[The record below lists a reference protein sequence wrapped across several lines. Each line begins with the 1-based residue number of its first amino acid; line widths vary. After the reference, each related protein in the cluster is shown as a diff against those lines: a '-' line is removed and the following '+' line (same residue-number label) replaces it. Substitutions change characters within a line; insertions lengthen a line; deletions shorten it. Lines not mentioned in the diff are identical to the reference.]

1 MKKRGSLLRRFLI
14 LIMAAAVILPPAGL
28 SVCAAQD
35 SGASM
40 TEEAEESYGAEQN
53 ADDSVSG
60 TGEDLSGAQYTEDTA
75 EDFAEDAADAGEED
89 GNEAKT
95 EDEAETEDETETE
108 EEAET
113 EDETETEAENGD
125 GQETEE
131 IIETGVIYADR
142 IADEQ
147 DLLSEYLER
156 EKRNAAEQEA
166 ENPDTGGK
174 TKLRAATRKLT
185 GFNAE
190 IYREALVQIRDVA
203 DGLRDSSVIEVPI
216 SSFLDRTRY
225 TAGDLGV
232 DTLFTVSQT
241 ASGKK
246 IYTLTSRARQALYEQ
261 IGWSAG
267 KVMDFLIVN
276 CPYELY
282 WYDKTVSYLHSLKD
296 HTAAD
301 GGNVLVLDDA
311 KIRLYLP
318 VSGDYAADP
327 DSEQAAGKTDAEKLC
342 MVNTERTGAARKAV
356 DRAKEIVAQAAG
368 LSDWD
373 KLVTYRDAVFDLA
386 SYNYEAAYVDSSY
399 GDPYQLIYV
408 FDGDPDTKVVCEGFS
423 KAFQYL
429 CDLTTWNRE
438 ISCMTVTGNLGS
450 GSSGVKHMWNVVRL
464 WDGTAYAVD
473 LTNSDK
479 GTQGYP
485 DKLFMVGAEDYDNGS
500 YSLMNGSFN
509 YTYDEDTRN
518 VYTEESVA
526 LSSKDAHAP
535 HYSPG
540 QEPVLEWDL
549 DNRTCS
555 ASLTCDLC
563 DEPYELEAAMTVTD
577 YPEKGY
583 SLYTASVTID
593 GKVYTDERTFPLEK
607 EDGRDDDD
615 PDDEEDKEPDSK
627 DPEKEDP
634 EKENPEKENPDQKE
648 DIEPDHGG
656 EQEAEP
662 DKGKTQ
668 NPDDKN
674 KDSGDSDENEEKDD
688 KGSPKVGDVSA
699 DRIRLLTAVIMLSI
713 TALAGAAALRR

>member
-1 MKKRGSLLRRFLI
+1 
-14 LIMAAAVILPPAGL
+14 
-28 SVCAAQD
+28 
-35 SGASM
+35 
-40 TEEAEESYGAEQN
+40 
-53 ADDSVSG
+53 
-60 TGEDLSGAQYTEDTA
+60 
-75 EDFAEDAADAGEED
+75 
-89 GNEAKT
+89 
-95 EDEAETEDETETE
+95 
-108 EEAET
+108 
-113 EDETETEAENGD
+113 
-125 GQETEE
+125 
-131 IIETGVIYADR
+131 
-142 IADEQ
+142 
-147 DLLSEYLER
+147 
-156 EKRNAAEQEA
+156 
-166 ENPDTGGK
+166 
-174 TKLRAATRKLT
+174 
-185 GFNAE
+185 
-190 IYREALVQIRDVA
+190 
-203 DGLRDSSVIEVPI
+203 
-216 SSFLDRTRY
+216 
-225 TAGDLGV
+225 
-232 DTLFTVSQT
+232 
-241 ASGKK
+241 
-246 IYTLTSRARQALYEQ
+246 
-261 IGWSAG
+261 
-267 KVMDFLIVN
+267 
-276 CPYELY
+276 
-282 WYDKTVSYLHSLKD
+282 
-296 HTAAD
+296 
-301 GGNVLVLDDA
+301 
-311 KIRLYLP
+311 
-318 VSGDYAADP
+318 
-327 DSEQAAGKTDAEKLC
+327 
-342 MVNTERTGAARKAV
+342 
-356 DRAKEIVAQAAG
+356 
-368 LSDWD
+368 
-373 KLVTYRDAVFDLA
+373 
-386 SYNYEAAYVDSSY
+386 
-399 GDPYQLIYV
+399 
-408 FDGDPDTKVVCEGFS
+408 
-423 KAFQYL
+423 
-429 CDLTTWNRE
+429 
-438 ISCMTVTGNLGS
+438 MTVTGNLGS

-509 YTYDEDTRN
+509 YTYDEDTRS

-634 EKENPEKENPDQKE
+634 EKENPDQEE